1 MLEVRRF
8 RRYLEGLDVSA
19 LHPSH
24 LPPLKEELE
33 LLLEIIAEQL
43 QSIRAEAR

>member
-24 LPPLKEELE
+24 LLEEELE

>member
-8 RRYLEGLDVSA
+8 RRYLEGLDVSRLA
-19 LHPSH
+19 PQ
-24 LPPLKEELE
+24 PPAPLEEELE